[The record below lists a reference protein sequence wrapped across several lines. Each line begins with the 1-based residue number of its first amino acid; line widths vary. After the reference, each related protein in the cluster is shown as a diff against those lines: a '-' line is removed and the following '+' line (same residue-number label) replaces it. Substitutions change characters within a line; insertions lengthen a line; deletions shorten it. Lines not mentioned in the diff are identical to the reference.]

1 MTTLGPRWLILLRDE
16 HGSATAELVVITP
29 IVILMLLFVVLCGR
43 LADTNLRLN
52 DAAHQAARAATT
64 ARSPATA
71 ASDAAA
77 TAHAALDQAGV
88 TCRSLTLQTDT
99 QGLRPGSTVTVTVS
113 CTLGLSDLTPLSL
126 PGTVTRQAG
135 FSSVVD
141 VYRGTTTTPVGGP
154 AG

>member
-1 MTTLGPRWLILLRDE
+1 MTALGRRWLILLREE

-71 ASDAAA
+71 ASDAATA
-77 TAHAALDQAGV
+77 AHAALDQAGV
-88 TCRSLTLQTDT
+88 ACQSLTLQTDT
-99 QGLRPGSTVTVTVS
+99 QGLRPGSTVTVTLS
-113 CTLGLSDLTPLSL
+113 CTLGMSDLTLLSL
-126 PGTVTRQAG
+126 PGTVTRQAS

-141 VYRGTTTTPVGGP
+141 VYRGTTATTAGGP
-154 AG
+154 AR

>member
-1 MTTLGPRWLILLRDE
+1 MTTPGRLLRDE

-43 LADTNLRLN
+43 LADTNLRLG

-71 ASDAAA
+71 ANDAATA
-77 TAHAALDQAGV
+77 AHAALDQAGV
-88 TCRSLTLQTDT
+88 ACRSLTLQTDT
-99 QGLRPGSTVTVTVS
+99 QGLRPGSTVTVTLS
-113 CTLGLSDLTPLSL
+113 CTLGLSDLTLLGL
-126 PGTVTRQAG
+126 PGTVTRQAS

-141 VYRGTTTTPVGGP
+141 VYRGTTAAPVGGP
-154 AG
+154 AR

>member
-1 MTTLGPRWLILLRDE
+1 MTTPGPRWLIPLRDD

-64 ARSPATA
+64 ARSPA
-71 ASDAAA
+71 ASDAATA
-77 TAHAALDQAGV
+77 AHAALHQAGV
-88 TCRSLTLQTDT
+88 ACQSLTLQTNT
-99 QGLRPGSTVTVTVS
+99 QGLRPGSTVTVTLS
-113 CTLGLSDLTPLSL
+113 CTLSLSDLTLLSL
-126 PGTVTRQAG
+126 PGTVTRQAS

-141 VYRGTTTTPVGGP
+141 VYRGTTATAAGGP
-154 AG
+154 AR